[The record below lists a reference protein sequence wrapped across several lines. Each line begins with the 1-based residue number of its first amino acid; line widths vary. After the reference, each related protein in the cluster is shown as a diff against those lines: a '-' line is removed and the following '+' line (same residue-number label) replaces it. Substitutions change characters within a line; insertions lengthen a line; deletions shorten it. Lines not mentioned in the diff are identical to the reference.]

1 MKIAFLGTGHGIGSP
16 ERHCSAAL
24 IESGGA
30 IYYID
35 AGAPLFERTEA
46 LGFDAAKARVVFTTH
61 AHGDHICG
69 LYQFADLLNW
79 AKRFAETRCRFFMT
93 EKAVAEA
100 MENLI
105 SLTAKP
111 LDKSR
116 LSFEI
121 ATEGL
126 VYSDE
131 NIRVSYTPTKHIAV
145 LNRPSYSI
153 IIECEGKRVIFSGDM
168 SQHLAEGDFP
178 EAAYDECDLL
188 VCELAHFSV
197 EELTPY
203 LKKAKAKRVAFS
215 HVYPL
220 TKYEE
225 ISRLQ
230 GKYPFEILSPSDMD
244 VLTL

>member
-1 MKIAFLGTGHGIGSP
+1 
-16 ERHCSAAL
+16 
-24 IESGGA
+24 
-30 IYYID
+30 
-35 AGAPLFERTEA
+35 
-46 LGFDAAKARVVFTTH
+46 
-61 AHGDHICG
+61 
-69 LYQFADLLNW
+69 
-79 AKRFAETRCRFFMT
+79 MT

-131 NIRVSYTPTKHIAV
+131 NIRVSYTPTRHIAV

-178 EAAYDECDLL
+178 EAAYEECDLL
-188 VCELAHFSV
+188 VCELAHFGIP
-197 EELTPY
+197 ELTPY
-203 LKKAKAKRVAFS
+203 LDRVKTKRFAFTHAS
-215 HVYPL
+215 ERKFGDIAEL
-220 TKYEE
+220 AA
-225 ISRLQ
+225 S
-230 GKYPFEILSPSDMD
+230 GKYSFEILHPNDGD
-244 VLTL
+244 TLEF

>member
-24 IESGGA
+24 IESGDA

-131 NIRVSYTPTKHIAV
+131 NIRVSYTPTRHIAV

-178 EAAYDECDLL
+178 EAAYEECDLL

-215 HVYPL
+215 HVIPSQNTRKSRDFKGNIPL
-220 TKYEE
+220 RFCHHPIWT
-225 ISRLQ
+225 
-230 GKYPFEILSPSDMD
+230 F
-244 VLTL
+244 